1 MSKHGSF
8 VLENDDSLSKLPC
21 GNVVSEHNPT
31 QKNRI
36 EVKFA
41 IYGYNKDEVN
51 SAMTELFD

>member
-1 MSKHGSF
+1 MFQEFDMTKHGSF

-36 EVKFA
+36 EVRKKSKS
-41 IYGYNKDEVN
+41 N
-51 SAMTELFD
+51 